1 MGDWYLGEI
10 RAFPYVIIPEGWL
23 ACNGAILQIQQ
34 YAALNSL
41 LGTTYGGDGR
51 TTFALPDLRGRTGV
65 GRGTNK
71 QGTTSYKMG
80 QTGGLE
86 TVALTQTQIPAH
98 THNVMGIAAPATAF
112 QMPGS
117 YISSWGPNKNVPT
130 SQNLYA
136 APANAAGMVP
146 LNPGSVVADG
156 GGAGHENMQPF
167 LVLNVC
173 IAYQGVYPTR
183 PN

>member
-10 RAFPYVIIPEGWL
+10 RAFPYAKIPEGWL

-41 LGTTYGGDGR
+41 LGTTYGGDGK

-71 QGTTSYKMG
+71 QGTSYGTG
-80 QTGGLE
+80 QAGGLE

-98 THNVMGIAAPATAF
+98 THNVMGIAAQGAANVVK
-112 QMPGS
+112 GN
-117 YISSWGPNKNVPT
+117 YISSCGTSTTVPT
-130 SQNLYA
+130 PQNLYA
-136 APANAAGMVP
+136 VPPNVAGMVP

-167 LVLNVC
+167 LVLNLC

-183 PN
+183 P

>member
-80 QTGGLE
+80 QAGGLE
-86 TVALTQTQIPAH
+86 SVALTQTQIPAH
-98 THNVMGIAAPATAF
+98 THNVMGIAAQGAVSGIKAN
-112 QMPGS
+112 
-117 YISSWGPNKNVPT
+117 YISSCGATGTMTP
-130 SQNLYA
+130 QNLYA

-146 LNPGSVVADG
+146 LNPGSILADG

-167 LVLNVC
+167 LVLNLC

>member
-10 RAFPYVIIPEGWL
+10 RAFPYAKIPEGWL
-23 ACNGAILQIQQ
+23 ACNGAILQIQK

-41 LGTTYGGDGR
+41 LGTTYGGDGK

-65 GRGTNK
+65 GQGPNK
-71 QGTTSYKMG
+71 QGTVYKQG
-80 QTGGLE
+80 QAGGLE
-86 TVALTQTQIPAH
+86 SVVLTQAQMPTH
-98 THNVMGIAAPATAF
+98 THNVMGIAAAGTASAI
-112 QMPGS
+112 PGN
-117 YISSWGPNKNVPT
+117 YISSCGASPKVTTP
-130 SQNLYA
+130 QNLYA

-167 LVLNVC
+167 LVLNLC

-183 PN
+183 P